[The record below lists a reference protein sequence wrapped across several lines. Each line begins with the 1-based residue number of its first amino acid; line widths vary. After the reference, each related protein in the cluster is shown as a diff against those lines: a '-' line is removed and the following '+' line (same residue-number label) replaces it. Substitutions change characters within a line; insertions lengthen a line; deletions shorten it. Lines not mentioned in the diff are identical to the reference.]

1 MVLRDLATAA
11 AFILCLIGFSQQISA
26 QEAATAERQ
35 SVLQRARPDYDPL
48 GLRAGSFLLF
58 PSMNAQETYDSNVFV
73 TETNRKSDFV
83 TTVDPGFQLRSD
95 WTNNALNFAASG
107 DIKRYATQVG
117 ENNSN
122 FRTALDGRLDIERGI
137 YVTSGLSYALLHED
151 RGSPN
156 TVTNE
161 KNPTE
166 YQLATANAGYV
177 HDTGRLALQVD
188 GNVADY
194 SYNNAVTSTGVTI
207 PESDRNRIEYVAGPS
222 LSYEI
227 IPGYHATLKGRVNYR
242 DYASEFDASGFDR
255 TSHGYEVDTGTAIRL
270 GATINGEL
278 FVGYFTQDYNDRRL
292 ATASGPSFGGDLLW
306 NVTQLLSLRASLT
319 RTVEETTVA
328 PASTYVQ
335 TAFNVSAERE
345 LRRNL
350 LLDIGANYIVQ
361 DFQGITRT
369 DQNYGGNVDLRYLI
383 NRNLSA
389 DVGANYSHRLSDAP
403 DLEYSRYMVSASI
416 RLQY

>member
-1 MVLRDLATAA
+1 MALRELATAG
-11 AFILCLIGFSQQISA
+11 AFILCWLGFAQHISA
-26 QEAATAERQ
+26 QEASTAERQ
-35 SVLQRARPDYDPL
+35 SVVQRARPDYDPL
-48 GLRAGSFLLF
+48 GLRTGSFLLF
-58 PSMNAQETYDSNVFV
+58 PSMNVQETYDSNVFV
-73 TETNRKSDFV
+73 TETDRKSDFV
-83 TTVDPGFQLRSD
+83 TAVDPALQLRSD
-95 WTNNALNFAASG
+95 WNNNALNFSASG

-122 FRTALDGRLDIERGI
+122 FRTAVDGRLDIERGI

-156 TVTNE
+156 TVVNE
-161 KNPTE
+161 KSPTE
-166 YQLATANAGYV
+166 YQLATANASYV
-177 HDTGRLALQVD
+177 HDTGRLALQLD
-188 GNVADY
+188 GNVDDY

-207 PESDRNRIEYVAGPS
+207 PETDRNRIEYVAGPL

-227 IPGYHATLKGRVNYR
+227 IPGYHATLRGRANYR
-242 DYASEFDASGFDR
+242 QYASQFDASGFDR
-255 TSHGYEVDTGTAIRL
+255 TSHGYEIDTGTAIRL

-278 FVGYFTQDYNDRRL
+278 FVGYFTQEYDDRRL

-306 NVTQLLSLRASLT
+306 NVTQLLSIRSSLA

-369 DQNYGGNVDLRYLI
+369 DQNYGGDIGLRYLL

-389 DVGANYSHRLSDAP
+389 GIGANYSHRLSNAA
-403 DLEYSRYMVSASI
+403 DLEYSRYMISANL